1 MAVFSKD
8 GSTWE
13 KPREK
18 IICLS
23 TLTGLFI
30 EASSRILRKMDLE
43 SSIFIMD
50 SSIRALGKMENL
62 MALIVSKSILM
73 EALTS
78 EPLSMEL
85 NKEKANIY
93 GLMVKNIQATLKMDT
108 WRGMAY

>member
-1 MAVFSKD
+1 
-8 GSTWE
+8 
-13 KPREK
+13 
-18 IICLS
+18 
-23 TLTGLFI
+23 
-30 EASSRILRKMDLE
+30 
-43 SSIFIMD
+43 MD